1 MEGDTIVEKTKQIQT
16 KNYKNLTDKNINFT
30 QKLLKEVKYNKYVY
44 IMAIPLILF
53 YAIFHYAPMYGA
65 IIAFKDFVPA
75 KGIIGS
81 PWVGFKHF
89 KSFFGSM
96 YFTRVLKN
104 TILINLYSLIFGFP
118 APIILALLLN
128 ELRNEK
134 FKKSVQTISYLPHF
148 ISIMVIC
155 GMLVDFLA
163 RDGIITELIVSFG
176 GQRDNLL
183 MRPELF
189 RIIYVSSGIW
199 QHVGWD
205 SIIYLAALTGI
216 DPELYE
222 AARIDGATRW
232 RQIWHITLP
241 GIAPTII
248 ILLILR
254 IGGMMSVGFEK
265 IILLYN
271 DATMETADVISSF
284 VYRKGLLE
292 FSYSFSAAVGLFNSI
307 INFILVITVNRISR
321 QVSETSLW

>member
-1 MEGDTIVEKTKQIQT
+1 
-16 KNYKNLTDKNINFT
+16 
-30 QKLLKEVKYNKYVY
+30 
-44 IMAIPLILF
+44 MAIPVILF
-53 YAIFHYAPMYGA
+53 YGLFHYAPMYGA
-65 IIAFKDFVPA
+65 VIAFKDFVPA
-75 KGIIGS
+75 RGILGS
-81 PWVGFKHF
+81 PWAGFKHF
-89 KSFFGSM
+89 RSFFKSI
-96 YFTRVLKN
+96 YFLRVLKN
-104 TILINLYSLIFGFP
+104 TILINVYSLIFGFP
-118 APIILALLLN
+118 MPIILALLLN
-128 ELRNEK
+128 ELRNER
-134 FKKSVQTISYLPHF
+134 FKKTVQTVSYLPHF
-148 ISIMVIC
+148 ISIMVVA
-155 GMLVDFLA
+155 GMLIDFLS
-163 RDGIITELIVSFG
+163 RKGIITDLIVLLG
-176 GQRDNLL
+176 GQRDNML
-183 MRPELF
+183 MRPDLF
-189 RIIYVSSGIW
+189 KGIYVGSGIW

-222 AARIDGATRW
+222 AARIDGASRW
-232 RQIWHITLP
+232 RQTWHITLP

-254 IGGMMSVGFEK
+254 VGGMMSVGFEK